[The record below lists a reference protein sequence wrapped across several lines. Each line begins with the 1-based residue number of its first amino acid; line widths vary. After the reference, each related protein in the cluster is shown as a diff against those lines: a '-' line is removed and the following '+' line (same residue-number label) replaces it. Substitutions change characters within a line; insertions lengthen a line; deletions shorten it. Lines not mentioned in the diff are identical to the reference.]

1 MVEYNILDHVER
13 YAISR
18 QLDTIKAIINDI
30 FAGDG
35 IDGMNDIEWV
45 TLKGIEKQLDDL
57 QNKLNRKS
65 GEDRT

>member
-35 IDGMNDIEWV
+35 IEGMNDIEWV

-65 GEDRT
+65 SED

>member
-35 IDGMNDIEWV
+35 IEGMNDIEWV

-65 GEDRT
+65 GED